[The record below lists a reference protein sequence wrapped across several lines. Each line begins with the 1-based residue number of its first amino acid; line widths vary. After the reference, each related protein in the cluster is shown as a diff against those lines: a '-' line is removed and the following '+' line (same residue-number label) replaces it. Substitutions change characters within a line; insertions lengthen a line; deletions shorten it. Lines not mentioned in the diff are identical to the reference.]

1 MRFPEIITREIQNLD
16 KIILSSIDLLNQF
29 PSDDIL
35 RLNVE
40 QSEFRKSE
48 LLIELEISLE
58 YYGQHS
64 LKYIF
69 QDIQD
74 KIKLE
79 TLIDGLNSFKG
90 LIDKTFEKVTN
101 GKNNHLPVYFN
112 TVFSGS
118 YGIQLSTPF
127 EEKFL
132 DHDFEKAIGETIGIV
147 SDLISSSEDK
157 IKETLQKDFGDNRTL
172 LNKYSLFFK
181 KIHQSNEPIRI
192 EWKSPITNIKKEI
205 VVEPEKAKFLH
216 SYFSQNDETKETIEL
231 IGILKGLSLLRFTV
245 EFLKDVEGK
254 EVITAKFDEK
264 LSEEVKDSL
273 DRYVIAQ
280 FSVIVKYNEL
290 KDQEERKYELISIKP
305 QG

>member
-16 KIILSSIDLLNQF
+16 KIILSSIELLNQF
-29 PSDDIL
+29 PTDDIL

-48 LLIELEISLE
+48 LLIELEKSLE

-101 GKNNHLPVYFN
+101 GKQNHLPVYFN

-127 EEKFL
+127 EEKIL
-132 DHDFEKAIGETIGIV
+132 DHDFEKAIGETIEIV

-157 IKETLQKDFGDNRTL
+157 IKETLQKDFGHNRTL

-181 KIHQSNEPIRI
+181 KIYQSNEPVRI
-192 EWKSPITNIKKEI
+192 EWKSPISNSKKEI
-205 VVEPEKAKFLH
+205 IIEPEKAKFLH
-216 SYFSQNDETKETIEL
+216 SYFSQNDKTEETIEL
-231 IGILKGLSLLRFTV
+231 IGILKGLSLLRFRV
-245 EFLKDVEGK
+245 EFLKDVKGK
-254 EVITAKFDEK
+254 EVITAQFDEK

-273 DRYVIAQ
+273 DKYVIAQ
-280 FSVIVKYNEL
+280 FSVKIKYNEL

>member
-16 KIILSSIDLLNQF
+16 KIILSSIELLNQF
-29 PSDDIL
+29 PKDDIL

-48 LLIELEISLE
+48 LLIELETSLQ

-90 LIDKTFEKVTN
+90 LIDKTFEKVTK
-101 GKNNHLPVYFN
+101 GKHNHLPVYFN

-127 EEKFL
+127 EEKLL

-147 SDLISSSEDK
+147 SNLILSSEDQ
-157 IKETLQKDFGDNRTL
+157 IKETLQRDFGENRTL

-192 EWKSPITNIKKEI
+192 EWKSPITNTKKEI
-205 VVEPEKAKFLH
+205 VVEPEKAKFLY

-231 IGILKGLSLLRFTV
+231 IGILKGLSLLRFSV

-280 FSVIVKYNEL
+280 FSVAIKYNEV

>member
-16 KIILSSIDLLNQF
+16 KIILSSLELLNQF
-29 PSDDIL
+29 PNDDIL

-48 LLIELEISLE
+48 LLVVLENSLE

-101 GKNNHLPVYFN
+101 GKNNHLPIYFN

-132 DHDFEKAIGETIGIV
+132 DHDFEKTIGETIGIV
-147 SDLISSSEDK
+147 SDLISSNEDE
-157 IKETLQKDFGDNRTL
+157 IKETLQRDFGENRTL

-192 EWKSPITNIKKEI
+192 EWKSPITNSSKEI

-216 SYFSQNDETKETIEL
+216 SYFSQNDETQEKIEL
-231 IGILKGLSLLRFTV
+231 IGILKGLSLLRYSV

-254 EVITAKFDEK
+254 EVITAKFNEK

-280 FSVIVKYNEL
+280 FSVTIKYNEV

>member
-1 MRFPEIITREIQNLD
+1 MRLPEIITREIQNLD
-16 KIILSSIDLLNQF
+16 KIILSSNELLKQF
-29 PSDDIL
+29 TKDDIL

-40 QSEFRKSE
+40 QAEHRKNE
-48 LLIELEISLE
+48 LIIELDASLE
-58 YYGQHS
+58 FYGQHS
-64 LKYIF
+64 IKYIF
-69 QDIQD
+69 QGIQD

-79 TLIDGLNSFKG
+79 TLIDSLSSFKG
-90 LIDKTFEKVTN
+90 LIDKTFEKVTK

-127 EEKFL
+127 EEKLL
-132 DHDFEKAIGETIGIV
+132 DHDFENAISETIGIV
-147 SDLISSSEDK
+147 SDLISADENQ
-157 IKETLQKDFGDNRTL
+157 IKETLQNEFGDNRTL

-181 KIHQSNEPIRI
+181 KIHQSNEPVKI
-192 EWKSPITNIKKEI
+192 EWNSPITNSKKEV
-205 VVEPEKAKFLH
+205 VVEPEKAKFLY
-216 SYFSQNDETKETIEL
+216 SYFSQNNETQETIEL
-231 IGILKGLSLLRFTV
+231 IGILKGLSLIRYRV

-280 FSVIVKYNEL
+280 FSVTIKYNEV

-305 QG
+305 QR

>member
-1 MRFPEIITREIQNLD
+1 MRIPEIITREIQNLD
-16 KIILSSIDLLNQF
+16 KIILSSIELLNQF
-29 PSDDIL
+29 PNDDIL

-40 QSEFRKSE
+40 QSEFRKNE
-48 LLIELEISLE
+48 LVTELEKSLE

-79 TLIDGLNSFKG
+79 TLIDDLNSFKG

-127 EEKFL
+127 EEKIL

-157 IKETLQKDFGDNRTL
+157 IKETLQKDFGENRTL

-181 KIHQSNEPIRI
+181 KIHQSNEPVRI
-192 EWKSPITNIKKEI
+192 EWKSPISASKKEI
-205 VVEPEKAKFLH
+205 TIEPEKAKFLH
-216 SYFSQNDETKETIEL
+216 SYFSQNNEGEETIEL
-231 IGILKGLSLLRFTV
+231 IGILKGLSLLKYRA

-254 EVITAKFDEK
+254 EVITAGFDEK

-280 FSVIVKYNEL
+280 FKVKIKYNEL
-290 KDQEERKYELISIKP
+290 KNQEERKYELVSIRP
-305 QG
+305 QK